1 MSQTQ
6 EIPLHRYALLS
17 VAAAVATLGIKA
29 FAYSLTQSVGL
40 FSDAL
45 ESLVN
50 LIAAIFAV
58 RILII
63 AARPPDKDHAYG
75 HGKAEFFSS
84 IFEGILILIAG
95 LSIIFTAAERLAEPK
110 PIERIGLGL
119 GIALS
124 ASLINLVVARI
135 LIRQGRSRKSI
146 ALEADGHHLMT
157 DVWTSVGVLA
167 GVGAVG
173 LTGWQKLDPIIGI
186 LVAANIGWM
195 GIRLIGRSIRGLMD
209 PALPEAEIQKINNIL
224 VKHSASG
231 ITYHAIRTRQAGAR
245 SFVSMQIQAPGSWTL
260 KQSHDVLEAIEREIR
275 DAIPGITVFT
285 HIEPTED
292 PRSWVDEAL
301 DRVDDDVH
309 PDQPGNPSRISS
321 NPSN

>member
-6 EIPLHRYALLS
+6 EIPLHRYAWLS
-17 VAAAVATLGIKA
+17 VAAAVATLAIKT
-29 FAYSLTQSVGL
+29 FAYFLTQSIGI

-50 LIAAIFAV
+50 LTAAIFAV

-63 AARPPDKDHAYG
+63 AARPPDRDHAYG

-84 IFEGILILIAG
+84 IFEGILILVAG
-95 LSIIFTAAERLAEPK
+95 LSIIITAVERLVEPRA
-110 PIERIGLGL
+110 IERIGLGL
-119 GIALS
+119 AIALS

-157 DVWTSVGVLA
+157 DVWTSVGILA

-173 LTGWQKLDPIIGI
+173 ITGWQKLDPIIGI
-186 LVAANIGWM
+186 IVAANIGWM
-195 GIRLIGRSIRGLMD
+195 GIRLVRRSILGLMD
-209 PALPEAEIQKINNIL
+209 PALPEAEIQKINAIL
-224 VKHSASG
+224 AKHSTVG
-231 ITYHAIRTRQAGAR
+231 ITYHAMRTRQAGAR

-292 PRSWVDEAL
+292 PRSWGDESL
-301 DRVDDDVH
+301 DRFELEEDSS
-309 PDQPGNPSRISS
+309 QPTKQSR
-321 NPSN
+321 